1 MSANNY
7 CFNMK
12 THKSLVSSCLFIG
25 CMILISVPLLNAQNK
40 PAGKGITW
48 KTALPSIPKNEI
60 SILNYGGVGDGKA
73 LNTEVFAKAIDALSA
88 KGGGKLIV
96 PAGIWLTGP
105 VQLKSNIELH
115 LNAGAMIL
123 FSRDFSLYPLLVVD
137 MKGEKE
143 VCATSPLSGSGLK
156 NIAITG
162 SGIIDGGGDAWRPM
176 KKSKLTENDWKA
188 LVKSGGVL
196 SKSGD
201 TWYPNKAVMDGG
213 WHVSNLIKK
222 GSLDLKE
229 YEPWQAHMRPKMI
242 RFINCKKVL
251 IKDVIIQNPPNWT
264 INPVL
269 CEDVSLLNVTVKN
282 NENAQNS
289 DALDLES
296 CRRALIKN
304 CVFDVGD
311 DGICLK
317 SGKDEIGRRIG
328 VPTEDVL
335 VEDCTVF
342 HAHGGFTI
350 GSEMSGGV
358 KNVFVNNCTFI
369 GTDIGLRFK
378 STRGRGGVVEKI
390 YISNIMMSGITGDA
404 INFNLYYGGK
414 SPLDDTSTTIET
426 NVPAVNEETPQFKDI
441 HIKDVV
447 CRGAKAAIVLQGLPE
462 MPLQNI
468 SLANVTMTSQKG
480 VSVIDADGITFD
492 NVKVENAAGQAIKTL
507 RVKNSK
513 LDLVK

>member
-1 MSANNY
+1 
-7 CFNMK
+7 MK

-25 CMILISVPLLNAQNK
+25 CIILISVSLLNAQNK
-40 PAGKGITW
+40 SAANGISR
-48 KTALPSIPKNEI
+48 KAALPSIPKNEI
-60 SILNYGGVGDGKA
+60 SILNYGGVGDGKT
-73 LNTEVFAKAIDALSA
+73 LNTEAFAKAIDQLSA

-96 PAGIWLTGP
+96 PSGIWLTGP
-105 VQLKSNIELH
+105 IKLKSNIELH
-115 LNAGAMIL
+115 LNAGAMIQ

-137 MKGEKE
+137 TKGEKE
-143 VCATSPLSGSGLK
+143 VCATSPISGSDLK

-162 SGIIDGGGDAWRPM
+162 NGIIDGGGDAWRPM
-176 KKSKLTENDWKA
+176 KKSKLTESDWKA

-213 WHVSNLIKK
+213 WHVSNLIKS
-222 GSLDLKE
+222 GSLELRE
-229 YEPWQAHMRPKMI
+229 YEPWQAHMRPKMV

-296 CRRALIKN
+296 CKRSVVRG

-311 DGICLK
+311 DGICIK
-317 SGKDEIGRRIG
+317 SGKDEAGRRIG
-328 VPTEDVL
+328 VPTEDLL
-335 VEDCTVF
+335 VEDCIVF

-378 STRGRGGVVEKI
+378 STRGRGGVVENI
-390 YISNIMMSGITGDA
+390 HISNIMMSGITGDA

-426 NVPAVNEETPQFKDI
+426 NAPQVDEGTPQFKDI
-441 HIKDVV
+441 YIKDVV

-468 SLANVTMTSQKG
+468 SLTNVMMSSQKG

>member
-1 MSANNY
+1 
-7 CFNMK
+7 MK
-12 THKSLVSSCLFIG
+12 TYKSLVSSCLFIG
-25 CMILISVPLLNAQNK
+25 CMILISVPLLNAQDK

-48 KTALPSIPKNEI
+48 KTALPSIAKTEI
-60 SILNYGGVGDGKA
+60 TITQFGGVGDGKV
-73 LNTEVFAKAIDALSA
+73 LNTEAFTKAIESLSK
-88 KGGGKLIV
+88 KGGGKLII

-105 VQLKSNIELH
+105 IQLKSNIEIH
-115 LNAGAMIL
+115 LNTAAMIQ
-123 FSRDFSLYPLLVVD
+123 FSRDFSLYPLSVVD
-137 MKGEKE
+137 TKGEKE
-143 VCATSPLSGSGLK
+143 VCAASPINGSDLT
-156 NIAITG
+156 NVAITG
-162 SGIIDGGGDAWRPM
+162 QGIIDGGGDAWRQI
-176 KKSKLTENDWKA
+176 KKGKLTENEWKA

-201 TWYPNKAVMDGG
+201 TWYPNTSAMEGGKMVDELKKNRTLDVKA
-213 WHVSNLIKK
+213 
-222 GSLDLKE
+222 
-229 YEPWQAHMRPKMI
+229 YEPYHAYLRPKMI
-242 RFINCKKVL
+242 RLINCKKVL
-251 IKDVIIQNPPNWT
+251 IQDVIVQNPPNWT

-269 CEDVSLLNVTVKN
+269 CEDVSILHVTVKN
-282 NENAQNS
+282 DETAQNS

-296 CRRALIKN
+296 CRRSVVRG

-311 DGICLK
+311 DGICVK
-317 SGKDEIGRRIG
+317 SGKDEEGRRIG
-328 VPTEDVL
+328 VPTENLL

-358 KNVFVNNCTFI
+358 KNVWVNNCTFI

-378 STRGRGGVVEKI
+378 STRGRGGVVENI
-390 YISNIMMSGITGDA
+390 HISNIMMSGITGDA

-426 NVPAVNEETPQFKDI
+426 NAPSVNEETPQFKDI

-468 SLANVTMTSQKG
+468 SLTNVVLTSQKG